1 MSKKAFVCFCV
12 DGPSDIDALKV
23 PFEDLF
29 DQIGHDDIEVCFRCA
44 DFQNRNHG
52 DITSKAGVA
61 PENIE
66 KNIYKYYFKNVDIR
80 ADFGWNDVTTIIH
93 IIDLDGAYV
102 PSDKIRLFTDEEEAV
117 ANSLITAGER
127 KNTLY
132 LDDHIAVRASLPQ
145 RQDILLQKRRNI
157 EYLLS
162 LDEISV
168 SKRKVRYMLF
178 YFSCN
183 LDHFL
188 HGNANMTGSEKM
200 RNAANFSRTVTDADS
215 LVAYF
220 SGNEHCPDVSY
231 EQSWKILRRDTA
243 SLHRGSN
250 VHLLIKRILA
260 SSIEDWA

>member
-1 MSKKAFVCFCV
+1 MSNRAFVCICV
-12 DGPSDIDALKV
+12 DGPSDINALKI

-29 DQIGHDDIEVCFRCA
+29 DQIAQDDIEVRFRCA
-44 DFQNRNHG
+44 NFQNKNHG
-52 DITSKAGVA
+52 DITSKAGVT
-61 PENIE
+61 PDNIE
-66 KNIYKYYFKNVDIR
+66 KYIYKYYFKNVDKR
-80 ADFGWNDVTTIIH
+80 TEPGWDDVTTIIH

-102 PSDKIRLFTDEEEAV
+102 PRDSIKLFTADEEEI
-117 ANSLITAGER
+117 ANSLITAGEP

-132 LDDHIAVRASLPQ
+132 LEDHIAVRSNLSQ
-145 RQDILLQKRRNI
+145 RQDILLQKRKNI

-168 SKRKVRYMLF
+168 GKKKVRYMLY

-188 HGNANMTGSEKM
+188 HGDANMTGVEKM
-200 RNAANFSRTVTDADS
+200 RNAANFSHTVTDADS

-220 SGNEHCPDVSY
+220 SENEFCPTVDY
-231 EQSWKILRRDTA
+231 EQSWKLLRREEA
-243 SLHRGSN
+243 SLQRGTN
-250 VHLLIKRILA
+250 IHLLIKRIRS